1 MGKFVVRI
9 IRSFRI
15 KEDVWNRFRTAAKE
29 DKFWM
34 SHMMETM
41 IEGYLSKRLLK
52 SPAADGRGAG
62 ETEGRSDAAK
72 SVERLVGSSSHSAS
86 VRDER

>member
-1 MGKFVVRI
+1 
-9 IRSFRI
+9 
-15 KEDVWNRFRTAAKE
+15 
-29 DKFWM
+29 M

-72 SVERLVGSSSHSAS
+72 SA
-86 VRDER
+86 D